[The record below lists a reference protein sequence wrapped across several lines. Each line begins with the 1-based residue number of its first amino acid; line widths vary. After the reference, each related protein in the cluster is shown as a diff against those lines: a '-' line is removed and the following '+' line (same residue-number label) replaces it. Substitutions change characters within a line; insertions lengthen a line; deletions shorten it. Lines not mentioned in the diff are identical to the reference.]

1 MARKAGTSER
11 SSTPMATT
19 LVLPK
24 GKDLAALADTKRI
37 QGKKAASATGV
48 YRQRLGEMVEK
59 GQLDKKAWAI
69 AVGLHEIED
78 EETLH
83 ATYFHLLHYMD
94 ELGVT
99 KRATAQEEMFDAGE
113 TGPGPNAKNGK
124 GDHADDGEV
133 PKHMGGAVREVAEK
147 AGASLKG

>member
-11 SSTPMATT
+11 SSTPMATI

-48 YRQRLGEMVEK
+48 YRQRLGEMVEN

-99 KRATAQEEMFDAGE
+99 KRATAQEEMFDGSE
-113 TGPGPNAKNGK
+113 TGPGPNGK
-124 GDHADDGEV
+124 GKGHDDDGAGEG
-133 PKHMGGAVREVAEK
+133 PKHMGGAVRKVAET
-147 AGASLKG
+147 AGATLKD